1 MQSLSSYEVMGTTQ
15 DVLAESC
22 NTIIYKQVRK
32 LRLRVVNNLIH
43 TG

>member
-22 NTIIYKQVRK
+22 NTIIKK
-32 LRLRVVNNLIH
+32 GFLIAPLYR
-43 TG
+43 